1 MFYLFKYLFSQENKQ
16 LSIDWTWEFNL
27 KSLLNCICVRLCVP
41 INYWYIFIYQLNTW
55 YPFVIWQKYIIL
67 FSTQQFYLPDI
78 LIYIL
83 DPKNDPYRFKGEGV
97 VFNAKLI
104 GASDVPEARGDRMCQ
119 ETILA
124 QKMAVKTSG
133 QHKQRIIINIS
144 EEGIKLIDLR
154 TAVSVTITQGLSWGG
169 WLGFDEYFPCWICV
183 LHLILI
189 NVLSHSWVFLGLYNM
204 FTIEWYP
211 LFVFSDI
218 ITSSPCAQD
227 IFHLKGCKW
236 QKGIWLYLW
245 DRGKNTQVL
254 WNQNGKSGVY
264 T

>member
-16 LSIDWTWEFNL
+16 LMIDWTWEFNL
-27 KSLLNCICVRLCVP
+27 KSLLNCICVRLCEP

-154 TAVSVTITQGLSWGG
+154 TAVSVTITHRFKLWGMVRL
-169 WLGFDEYFPCWICV
+169 WWIVSLLDLCVAFDINQCV
-183 LHLILI
+183 ISKQSIFRL
-189 NVLSHSWVFLGLYNM
+189 VQYVYYWMVS
-204 FTIEWYP
+204 
-211 LFVFSDI
+211 FVCIFRHYYI
-218 ITSSPCAQD
+218 ITLCTRYLSSQ
-227 IFHLKGCKW
+227 GM
-236 QKGIWLYLW
+236 
-245 DRGKNTQVL
+245 
-254 WNQNGKSGVY
+254 
-264 T
+264 